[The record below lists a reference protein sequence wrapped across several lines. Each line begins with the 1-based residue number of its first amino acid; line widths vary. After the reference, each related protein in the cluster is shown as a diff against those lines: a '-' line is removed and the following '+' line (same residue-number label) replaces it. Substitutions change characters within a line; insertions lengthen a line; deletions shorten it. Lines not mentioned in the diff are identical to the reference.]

1 MSIEAERAAL
11 RLLLYRNGYPPIPVE
26 GKRPIQKAWET
37 KTETNAGEID
47 LWNKVYP
54 TARNTG
60 VLTRLMPTID
70 IDIKMQEA
78 AEAVERLV
86 AEKFEERGY
95 VLVRIGEPPKRAIP
109 FRTESPFSKITAN
122 LTAPSG
128 ATEKIEL
135 LCDGQQVVCFG
146 VHPGT
151 GKPYSWHGGEPGQ
164 IAWSELPYI
173 SADEAQSL
181 IDEAANLLVAQFG
194 YELQVSRPKQQRKAN
209 GHDEGGS
216 PADWAWLLNNIHN
229 GHELHDSSVALA
241 AKLVSSGMSEGAAVN
256 FLRAAFE
263 ASVAPHDERWQE
275 RYDDIPRDV
284 RSARDKYA
292 REEEVAKPPLTPIE
306 LTDASAFEGIEPRAR
321 SWAVIDRIPMCN
333 VTLFG
338 GDGAAGKTTVALQLC
353 VAVAAGQTD
362 WLRGIVDITGPVLFF
377 TAEEDQDE
385 IIRRLNAIVTKRQL
399 SFAALKGLFVHTA
412 PGRNC
417 TLAAP
422 NRAGQLQPTD
432 LYHRI
437 RLTIEK
443 VRPTLVV
450 LESSAD
456 LFGGNEID
464 RVHVRQFITLL
475 RALAMICG
483 SALVLLS
490 HPSLSGLGS
499 GSGMSGSTAWNNS
512 VRSRLY
518 FTHSDNKDEPNLR
531 ELKVMKSN
539 YGPPGEI
546 IKCVWSDGIF
556 AVENEFTDP
565 LKQASLDQKAQT
577 IFLACLDDHWRKKIW
592 VNNKPTSRSQYAPKI
607 FAKLD
612 TAKSLADRD
621 ATRISLLEKAM
632 NELLKVPDDPEK
644 HPVLTVQQ
652 YGAPSKDLWRLVHAE
667 PAEHKIQRADLPA
680 DIRADLFKTPC

>member
-1 MSIEAERAAL
+1 M
-11 RLLLYRNGYPPIPVE
+11 
-26 GKRPIQKAWET
+26 
-37 KTETNAGEID
+37 
-47 LWNKVYP
+47 
-54 TARNTG
+54 
-60 VLTRLMPTID
+60 
-70 IDIKMQEA
+70 
-78 AEAVERLV
+78 
-86 AEKFEERGY
+86 
-95 VLVRIGEPPKRAIP
+95 
-109 FRTESPFSKITAN
+109 
-122 LTAPSG
+122 
-128 ATEKIEL
+128 
-135 LCDGQQVVCFG
+135 
-146 VHPGT
+146 
-151 GKPYSWHGGEPGQ
+151 
-164 IAWSELPYI
+164 
-173 SADEAQSL
+173 
-181 IDEAANLLVAQFG
+181 
-194 YELQVSRPKQQRKAN
+194 
-209 GHDEGGS
+209 
-216 PADWAWLLNNIHN
+216 
-229 GHELHDSSVALA
+229 
-241 AKLVSSGMSEGAAVN
+241 
-256 FLRAAFE
+256 
-263 ASVAPHDERWQE
+263 
-275 RYDDIPRDV
+275 
-284 RSARDKYA
+284 
-292 REEEVAKPPLTPIE
+292 
-306 LTDASAFEGIEPRAR
+306 
-321 SWAVIDRIPMCN
+321 
-333 VTLFG
+333 
-338 GDGAAGKTTVALQLC
+338 
-353 VAVAAGQTD
+353 
-362 WLRGIVDITGPVLFF
+362 
-377 TAEEDQDE
+377 
-385 IIRRLNAIVTKRQL
+385 
-399 SFAALKGLFVHTA
+399 
-412 PGRNC
+412 
-417 TLAAP
+417 
-422 NRAGQLQPTD
+422 
-432 LYHRI
+432 
-437 RLTIEK
+437 
-443 VRPTLVV
+443 RPTLVV

-667 PAEHKIQRADLPA
+667 PAEHKMQRADLPA